1 MGRLVQF
8 ALAFAVLVT
17 PLSVSGFDLP
27 DRDPWYHQDDS
38 HADFWIP
45 DKAQH
50 YWGSQFLGKLADQIP
65 MTDNE
70 WTKPILAL
78 GAGFIWEI
86 YQDQQG
92 VGFSER
98 DMVANI
104 LGVVS
109 SQVNNDD
116 VVVWLQYSTEEDVI
130 VWNVTWR
137 F

>member
-1 MGRLVQF
+1 MGRSAVILLIF
-8 ALAFAVLVT
+8 AFMAV

-27 DRDPWYHQDDS
+27 DRDPWYHQNDS
-38 HADFWIP
+38 RVNFWIP

-50 YWGSQFLGKLADQIP
+50 YWGSQFLGELANQIP

-70 WTKPILAL
+70 WTAPILAL
-78 GAGFIWEI
+78 GAGLMWEV
-86 YQDQQG
+86 YQEQQG

-98 DMVANI
+98 DLIADV

-109 SQVNNDD
+109 SQVNSDD
-116 VVVWLQYSTEEDVI
+116 IFVWLRYSTDEDVI